1 MTNITRRHFVKILSA
16 ATAVGSFGFSATTIA
31 QTGGRVVVIGGGF
44 GGATCAKYIRR
55 YGPGIGV
62 ALIEPDAKYITCP
75 FSDTVLAGINS
86 MDFITHDYGKLR
98 ETHGVNVVQD
108 TATAIDPVGKTV
120 STKGGKTLPYD
131 RLVVSPGIDFRWGQI
146 EGYDEAASEIMPHA
160 WKAGTQTELL
170 RKQLGAMPDGGVVII
185 APPPNPFRAP
195 DAPYERAS
203 MVAHYLKNTKPKSK
217 VLIVDSKSNFEMH
230 DLFTQAWEKFYPGM
244 IDWVEGSDVLTR
256 VDLKEMKIYAPGG
269 GSFKGDVINVIPPQQ
284 AGAITQTA
292 GLTDAS
298 GWCPIDQRTFESSK
312 HKDIHIIGDACIAGD
327 MPKAGSAANTQA
339 KVCAAAIVSSL
350 TGGTL
355 PDATLISIFY
365 LLIDPQYVLSDVG
378 VYRLA
383 EGKLKKVSGGASSLK
398 ATETHRRKEAKYA
411 ESWYSSI
418 TSDAFR

>member
-1 MTNITRRHFVKILSA
+1 MTNLTRRHFIKILSA
-16 ATAVGSFGFSATTIA
+16 ASAVGSFGLPVRALAKS
-31 QTGGRVVVIGGGF
+31 GGRVVVVGGGF

-62 ALIEPDAKYITCP
+62 SLIEPNAKYITCP
-75 FSDTVLAGINS
+75 FSNTVLAGINS

-98 ETHGVNVVQD
+98 DTHGVNVVHD
-108 TATAIDPVGKTV
+108 MATAIDPVGKTV
-120 STKGGKTLPYD
+120 TTKGGETLPYD

-170 RKQLGAMPDGGVVII
+170 RKQLEAMPDGGVVII

-203 MVAHYLKNTKPKSK
+203 MIAHYLTNNKPKSK
-217 VLIVDSKSNFEMH
+217 VLVVDSKSSFEMH

-244 IDWVEGSDVLTR
+244 IDWVEGSDMLTR
-256 VDLKEMKIYAPGG
+256 VDVKEMKIYAHGG
-269 GSFKGDVINVIPPQQ
+269 GSYKGDVINVIPPQQ
-284 AGAITQTA
+284 AGAIAQTA
-292 GLTDAS
+292 GLADAS
-298 GWCPIDQRTFESSK
+298 GWCPVDQGTFESSK
-312 HKDIHIIGDACIAGD
+312 QKDIHIIGDSCVAGD

-339 KVCAAAIVSSL
+339 KVCAATIVSSL
-350 TGGTL
+350 TGSTM
-355 PDATLISIFY
+355 PETTLISIFY
-365 LLIDPQYVLSDVG
+365 SLIDPRYVLSEVG

-383 EGKLKKVSGGASSLK
+383 EGKLKQVSGGTSPLK
-398 ATETHRRKEAKYA
+398 ATDKHRRKEASYA
-411 ESWYSSI
+411 EGWYSAI